1 MAHLRQQDNF
11 NGGRQDGKGRDEG
24 RGGSVDLF
32 AASNAKIADALDRLA
47 DNALAQQRKSR
58 RYTTQ
63 QTASIPRAGLIF
75 QNLHLPEES
84 AIGSANIENRS
95 AVATLTVFEGAGAG
109 GRVVG
114 IVPPATSRRLAFAD
128 HLSSVSIVADVAD
141 PSSAL
146 VIATLTSHLWSPASS
161 SIPGLAAAPPTSTST
176 PLTTAGALGGSG
188 TIFQTGPPNTFEL
201 NYAML
206 SGAALQPGDRVA
218 LVIDNAAAILFI
230 DETAPTIAVPLPGVV
245 VTSSITVEYG
255 TSGAQS
261 INWAISGNVIRP
273 A

>member
-1 MAHLRQQDNF
+1 M
-11 NGGRQDGKGRDEG
+11 
-24 RGGSVDLF
+24 
-32 AASNAKIADALDRLA
+32 
-47 DNALAQQRKSR
+47 
-58 RYTTQ
+58 
-63 QTASIPRAGLIF
+63 IF
-75 QNLHLPEES
+75 QNLHLPEEA

-161 SIPGLAAAPPTSTST
+161 TIPGLTQAPPSTSST
-176 PLTTAGALGGSG
+176 PLTTAGALGNSG

-206 SGAALQPGDRVA
+206 SGAALQAGDRIGLVVNNTAA
-218 LVIDNAAAILFI
+218 LFLI
-230 DETAPTIAVPLPGVV
+230 DETTPTIAVPLPGVV
-245 VTSSITVEYG
+245 VTSTITVEYG
-255 TSGAQS
+255 ASAPQAV
-261 INWAISGNVIRP
+261 NWAISGNVIAP